1 MTRMAAPS
9 LCMSLAVHCKIP
21 RGRPNKI
28 IHNGKSGTSGTIEG
42 RVSGPNCGS
51 GDTIRA
57 KHEVKQLGKRSKADP
72 VTIGLT
78 CPVSLLCISRVTVL
92 TACSMR

>member
-1 MTRMAAPS
+1 
-9 LCMSLAVHCKIP
+9 MSLAVHCRIP

-42 RVSGPNCGS
+42 RVSGPSLVEPS

-57 KHEVKQLGKRSKADP
+57 KHGDEQRGNCSMADL
-72 VTIGLT
+72 VTVGLT
-78 CPVSLLCISRVTVL
+78 CQVSLP
-92 TACSMR
+92 